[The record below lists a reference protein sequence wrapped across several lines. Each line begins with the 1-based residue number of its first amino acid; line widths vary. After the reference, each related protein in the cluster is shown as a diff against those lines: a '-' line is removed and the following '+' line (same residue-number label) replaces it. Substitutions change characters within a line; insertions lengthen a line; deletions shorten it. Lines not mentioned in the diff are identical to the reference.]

1 MSKTVFIS
9 GASSGIGA
17 ATGEFFLKKGWQVA
31 ASMRNPEKAPSWTRH
46 AECLVV
52 RLDVTDNES
61 IKTAIAAAVERFG
74 TIDVLINNAGY
85 ALNGPLE
92 GFDAEALKRQFD
104 TNVLGLIEVS
114 RAVLPLMRA
123 KHSGTIVNVSSIGGR
138 IGFPFA
144 SPYNATKFAVEGL
157 SESLRFELGLHGI
170 RVKLVEPGGIKTDFY
185 SRSIEWSAHAAYE
198 PQLSKFKAMGERMIA
213 GLPGPEEV
221 AQVVY
226 RASTDSGT
234 RLRYLAKPGLIFA
247 IRRLLPDALW
257 RRLLET
263 MLSSRSDK
271 SLPGDAKRRA

>member
-1 MSKTVFIS
+1 MANTSKTVFIS

-17 ATGEFFLKKGWQVA
+17 ATAEFFLRKGWQVA
-31 ASMRNPEKAPSWTRH
+31 ASMRNPGKAPTWARH
-46 AECLVV
+46 ARCLVV
-52 RLDVTDNES
+52 RLDVTENES

-74 TIDVLINNAGY
+74 TIDVLVNNAGY

-92 GFDAEALKRQFD
+92 GFDTAALQRQFD

-123 KHSGTIVNVSSIGGR
+123 KHSGTIVNVSSVGGL

-144 SPYNATKFAVEGL
+144 APYNATKFAVEGL

-185 SRSIEWSAHAAYE
+185 SRSLEWSAHAAYE
-198 PQLSKFKAMGERMIA
+198 PQLSKYKARGDRMTA
-213 GLPGPEEV
+213 GLPGPEGV
-221 AQVVY
+221 ARVIY
-226 RASTDSGT
+226 RAATDSGT

-247 IRRLLPDALW
+247 ITRWLPDALW
-257 RRLLET
+257 SR
-263 MLSSRSDK
+263 ML
-271 SLPGDAKRRA
+271 RAML